1 MHFAVCI
8 ETKKFDDYYN
18 LIPVSFAAVSIEPN
32 QSSKI
37 FYQTVTPNERNF
49 LFSDLAVVTHKF
61 LLFLI
66 HNNATVLVAHDY
78 MYTKILMDQ
87 CIERASLSPVN
98 FEWNCTLFLSKQ
110 NFCQHYHIFDICR
123 VRNVNISD
131 FEHFK
136 SKVSLHSALMCAELF
151 KSFFTSEN
159 DKDLD
164 YGLSLVNEQIFKET
178 DHLLLKEK
186 NV

>member
-8 ETKKFDDYYN
+8 QTKSYDHYN
-18 LIPVSFAAVSIEPN
+18 LIPVSFASVSIDPN

-37 FYQTVTPNERNF
+37 FYQTITTNERNHH
-49 LFSDLAVVTHKF
+49 FSDLAVVTHKF

-66 HNNATVLVAHDY
+66 HNNAIVLVAHDY

-110 NFCQHYHIFDICR
+110 NLCQHNHIFDLK
-123 VRNVNISD
+123 S
-131 FEHFK
+131 HF
-136 SKVSLHSALMCAELF
+136 F
-151 KSFFTSEN
+151 NRF
-159 DKDLD
+159 
-164 YGLSLVNEQIFKET
+164 
-178 DHLLLKEK
+178 
-186 NV
+186 